1 VAFLKKK
8 GQADATKK
16 KGFFSKTG
24 GWLGRRAKKAGEIK
38 AGAKGWWQRR
48 AEKKA
53 AKAQAKQQE
62 QQSVA
67 GITGYP
73 TSGSRSSFKRR
84 DEEEEKKGGSK
95 LLTGIFILIAVI
107 IFIVQLMGALLR
119 IPFMIIIIPIELILL
134 IFGIFAAIVLRV
146 AKTPGAA
153 IGAAL
158 FVIIVLS
165 IISGWFTTPLGQEIS
180 GGGARS
186 GIQAGQQL
194 KAVGGE
200 FNVFGQVLRGTYD
213 PNNLWRSDTVKSEYA
228 EVKDVGVRLL
238 DVKPLRD
245 EFFIGQQLSVQ
256 GRIDAVSFPK
266 SAGGVSVSL
275 SACSMTGALADV
287 CPEGGKEA
295 WVCCVS
301 SACSD
306 FTTVQLSNIK
316 DARNRVFSCT
326 HDPLSKQNLAYP
338 VEISVKAQGTSTM
351 AGKQFV
357 YADTNALLALPSDT
371 DPLKAFDIS
380 RDSVKSWQVGDDAL
394 EVGLG
399 VAGDPD
405 VLETGEIEY
414 FLGVNVENPA
424 THIGT
429 AKIDSVELFLPT
441 SAPDLKAGGEDFLSC
456 TALSTQ
462 DKIDLNIQD
471 ASVINLKKCKNIVPD
486 ILEPGDRINKFIK
499 IRITPD
505 QLVDQEFS
513 TFFVLARVKFD
524 YENKQTIPL
533 IVRELYRAE

>member
-1 VAFLKKK
+1 MSILPRLPKKDK
-8 GQADATKK
+8 GQASIEQPATKK
-16 KGFFSKTG
+16 AGFFSRIKTG
-24 GWLGRRAKKAGEIK
+24 LAERKA
-38 AGAKGWWQRR
+38 
-48 AEKKA
+48 KKA
-53 AKAQAKQQE
+53 AKAQAQPAPAKQKT
-62 QQSVA
+62 VK
-67 GITGYP
+67 GITGYSTP
-73 TSGSRSSFKRR
+73 KSDLSKFDK
-84 DEEEEKKGGSK
+84 EKTGHGGAIA
-95 LLTGIFILIAVI
+95 GIFILIAII
-107 IFIVQLMGALLR
+107 IFVAQFIGAIPRMPFSIV
-119 IPFMIIIIPIELILL
+119 IFFELILL
-134 IFGIFAAIVLRV
+134 IFGIITAIILKV
-146 AKTPGAA
+146 AKTSGAA
-153 IGAAL
+153 IGATL
-158 FVIIVLS
+158 FVIIALS
-165 IISGWFTTPLGQEIS
+165 IISGWLTTPYGQEIS
-180 GGGARS
+180 GAGGRT
-186 GIQAGQQL
+186 GIEAGQQL
-194 KAVGGE
+194 KVVGGE
-200 FNVFGQVLRGTYD
+200 LNVFGQVLQGTYD
-213 PNNLWRSDTVKSEYA
+213 PNNLWRSDTVQSEYS

-238 DVKPLRD
+238 DVRPLRD
-245 EFFIGQQLSVQ
+245 EFFIGQQLSIQ

-295 WVCCVS
+295 WICCVS

-380 RDSVKSWQVGDDAL
+380 RDSVRSWQVGDDAL

-405 VLETGEIEY
+405 VLETGELEY
-414 FLGVNVENPA
+414 FLGVNIENPA
-424 THIGT
+424 THIGS

-456 TALSTQ
+456 TSLSTQ
-462 DKIDLNIQD
+462 DKIDLNIQN
-471 ASVINLKKCKNIVPD
+471 AAVINLKKCKNIVPD
-486 ILEPGDRINKFIK
+486 ILEPGDRVNKFIK
-499 IRITPD
+499 VKITSD
-505 QLVDQEFS
+505 QLVNQEFS

-533 IVRELYRAE
+533 IVRELYRAD